1 MKILPVLLLL
11 LPCLLHCAYPVH
23 SHKPFTAIF
32 SFGDSY
38 ADTGNFV
45 NLAAPIIPLIP
56 FNNLPY
62 GETFFGHP
70 TGRASNGRVILDFIA
85 DAFGLPFVPPSMAQ
99 GQDFSKGANFAVVGA
114 TALDLAYFQQQ
125 NITSVPP
132 FNTSMSAQ
140 LGWFEQ
146 LLTSLCSSK
155 QGCEDYLGK
164 SLFFMGELGG
174 NDYVFLLAAN
184 KTVEQ
189 TKAYVPIV
197 VNAIALGV
205 ERLIQLGARRIV
217 VPGILP
223 TGCIP
228 IMLTLY
234 ASPNKADYDRYG
246 CLDKYNALSR
256 YHDKLLRSEI
266 KALRNTYPHA
276 KIAFADYYRPVLAFL
291 HNPHLFGEIYMI
303 TREFECLWRPAG
315 VTSYVETQLKTF
327 LINFSVYWRIAGFD
341 GRSTL
346 QACCGAG
353 GEYNYN
359 PIAAC
364 GFPGATS
371 CADPSRSV
379 NWDGIHLT
387 EAAYRAIVG
396 AWLYGPYA
404 QPPIRSLAPWSL

>member
-291 HNPHLFGEIYMI
+291 HNPHLFG
-303 TREFECLWRPAG
+303 
-315 VTSYVETQLKTF
+315 
-327 LINFSVYWRIAGFD
+327 FD

>member
-1 MKILPVLLLL
+1 MKIFPFAVLLL
-11 LPCLLHCAYPVH
+11 LPCLLLGAFPVH
-23 SHKPFTAIF
+23 SHKPFPAIF

-38 ADTGNFV
+38 SDTGNFV
-45 NLAAPIIPLIP
+45 KFAAPIIPMIP

-85 DAFGLPFVPPSMAQ
+85 AAYGLPFVPPSMAK
-99 GQDFSKGANFAVVGA
+99 GQNFSKGANFAVVGA

-132 FNTSMSAQ
+132 FNTSMSVQ

-146 LLTSLCSSK
+146 LLPSLCSTK
-155 QGCEDYLGK
+155 KGEEYLELHARCQEYLGK
-164 SLFFMGELGG
+164 SLFFMGEIGG

-189 TKAYVPIV
+189 TKAYVPAI
-197 VNAIALGV
+197 VNAITRGV

-234 ASPNKADYDRYG
+234 ASPNKADYDGYG
-246 CLDKYNALSR
+246 CLDQYNALSR
-256 YHDKLLRSEI
+256 HHNDLLRSQVRV
-266 KALRNTYPHA
+266 LRNKYPHA
-276 KIAFADYYRPVLAFL
+276 KIAFADYYHPVIAFVKG
-291 HNPHLFGEIYMI
+291 LF
-303 TREFECLWRPAG
+303 
-315 VTSYVETQLKTF
+315 
-327 LINFSVYWRIAGFD
+327 GFD
-341 GRSTL
+341 GSSTL
-346 QACCGAG
+346 RACCGAG
-353 GEYNYN
+353 GDYNYN

-364 GFPGATS
+364 GFPGANS
-371 CADPSRSV
+371 CADPSRAV

-387 EAAYRAIVG
+387 EAAYRNI
-396 AWLYGPYA
+396 AWAWNHGPFA
-404 QPPIRSLAPWSL
+404 EPPIRSLAH

>member
-1 MKILPVLLLL
+1 MTMKILAVAVLVLV
-11 LPCLLHCAYPVH
+11 PCLLPGAHAANH
-23 SHKPFTAIF
+23 SHKRPFASIF

-45 NLAAPIIPLIP
+45 SLAAQLIPLIP

-70 TGRASNGRVILDFIA
+70 TGRASNGRLILDFIA
-85 DAFGLPFVPPSMAQ
+85 DALGLPFVPPSTAK

-132 FNTSMSAQ
+132 FNTSLSVQ
-140 LGWFEQ
+140 LGWFEE
-146 LLTSLCSSK
+146 LLPA
-155 QGCEDYLGK
+155 GCEDYLGK
-164 SLFFMGELGG
+164 SLFFMGEFGG
-174 NDYVFLLAAN
+174 SDYVFVLAAN

-189 TKAYVPIV
+189 AKSYVPTIV
-197 VNAIALGV
+197 NGITQGV

-223 TGCIP
+223 SGCTP

-234 ASPNKADYDRYG
+234 ASPNKEDYDRYG
-246 CLDKYNALSR
+246 CLTKYDGLSR
-256 YHDKLLRSEI
+256 YHDDHLRSQI
-266 KALRNTYPHA
+266 QALRNKHPYTN
-276 KIAFADYYRPVLAFL
+276 IAFAEYNRPVLAFM
-291 HNPHLFGEIYMI
+291 H
-303 TREFECLWRPAG
+303 RPD
-315 VTSYVETQLKTF
+315 TF
-327 LINFSVYWRIAGFD
+327 GFD
-341 GRSTL
+341 GSSTL

-353 GEYNYN
+353 GGDYNYN

-371 CADPSRSV
+371 CEDPSRVV

-387 EAAYRAIVG
+387 EAAYSDIAW
-396 AWLYGPYA
+396 AWLHGPFA
-404 QPPIRSLAPWSL
+404 EPPIWTLASY

>member
-1 MKILPVLLLL
+1 MKILRRPVSPVFLLLL
-11 LPCLLHCAYPVH
+11 LCLLHCAYTVH
-23 SHKPFTAIF
+23 SHKPITAIF

-38 ADTGNFV
+38 SDTGNFV

-99 GQDFSKGANFAVVGA
+99 GGQDFSKGANFAVVGA
-114 TALDLAYFQQQ
+114 TALDLAYFQKQ

-132 FNTSMSAQ
+132 FNTSMSVQ

-146 LLTSLCSSK
+146 LLPSLCSTK

-164 SLFFMGELGG
+164 SLFLMGEFGG

-189 TKAYVPIV
+189 TKAYVPTV

-205 ERLIQLGARRIV
+205 ERLIELGARRIV

-246 CLDKYNALSR
+246 CLDKYNGLSR
-256 YHDKLLRSEI
+256 YHNHLLRSEI
-266 KALRNTYPHA
+266 KALGNKYPHA

-291 HNPHLFGEIYMI
+291 HNPGLF
-303 TREFECLWRPAG
+303 
-315 VTSYVETQLKTF
+315 
-327 LINFSVYWRIAGFD
+327 GFD
-341 GRSTL
+341 GRWRL

-364 GFPGATS
+364 GFPGATA
-371 CADPSRSV
+371 CADPNRAV

-387 EAAYRAIVG
+387 EAAYRDIAG

-404 QPPIRSLAPWSL
+404 QPPIRSLAP

>member
-155 QGCEDYLGK
+155 QGKQTAC
-164 SLFFMGELGG
+164 SRSCRPSEL
-174 NDYVFLLAAN
+174 
-184 KTVEQ
+184 K
-189 TKAYVPIV
+189 
-197 VNAIALGV
+197 
-205 ERLIQLGARRIV
+205 RLIQLGARRIV

-291 HNPHLFGEIYMI
+291 HNPHLFG
-303 TREFECLWRPAG
+303 
-315 VTSYVETQLKTF
+315 
-327 LINFSVYWRIAGFD
+327 FD